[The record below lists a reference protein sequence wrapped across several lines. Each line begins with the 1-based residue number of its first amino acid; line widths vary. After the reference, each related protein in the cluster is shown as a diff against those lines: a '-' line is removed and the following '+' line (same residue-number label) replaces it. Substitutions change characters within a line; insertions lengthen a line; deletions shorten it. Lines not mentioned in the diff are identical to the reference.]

1 MGFKNFYNFKIWNF
15 ALTVVLLA
23 RTFSKAKIKAD
34 SMSTKIEKASPGSQQ
49 Y

>member
-1 MGFKNFYNFKIWNF
+1 MGFKNFYDFKIWNF

-23 RTFSKAKIKAD
+23 RTFSKAEIKAG
-34 SMSTKIEKASPGSQQ
+34 SISTKIEKVSPGNQQ